1 MHATRNTVDLSG
13 IHPSFR
19 AEIAAE
25 ATRLQSLWT
34 PPLYLSVGAPDS
46 RDPRTGDAM
55 AWTDNQDAPYAV
67 TLNAGKY
74 GRHADAVKTRA
85 EIAESVSEHFSF
97 ETSPADILTHE
108 YGHVLHGHLS
118 DREKDAFASELLTLT
133 RLPASTPDEWYGA
146 VQFGSMVGAAMFKPA
161 NYRRL
166 SMYGVE
172 GGPFEAMAEAFAAL
186 NKRPRSD
193 AARIAAKYIGK
204 FHR

>member
-1 MHATRNTVDLSG
+1 MFSRSTVDLSG
-13 IHPSFR
+13 LHPSFR

-25 ATRLQSLWT
+25 ATRLQSLWK
-34 PPLYLSVGAPDS
+34 PALYLSVGAPDS
-46 RDPRTGDAM
+46 RDPRTAEAM
-55 AWTDNQDAPYAV
+55 AWTDSQDAPYAV
-67 TLNAGKY
+67 TLNTRKF
-74 GRHADAVKTRA
+74 GRFADVAKTRA

-97 ETSPADILTHE
+97 ETSAADILTHE

-118 DREKDAFASELLTLT
+118 DKDKDAFARELLALT
-133 RLPASTPDEWYGA
+133 RLPATTPDEWFGA

-186 NKRPRSD
+186 NKHPHSD
-193 AARIAAKYIGK
+193 AAKIAAKYVGK